1 MDYLNNRQ
9 LILTGNM
16 RKVILT
22 LSLPIMLGNL
32 IQTLY
37 NLADTFWVGRLGTDE
52 IAALGL
58 VFPFIF
64 LMLAFGI
71 GMNVSGTALI
81 SQHIGSDNHKA
92 ATLIAGQLFTLSA
105 IFSIFVSIAGYVSIP
120 HILSLI
126 GDNVKVQL
134 FATQYLQIMF
144 LGAPT
149 IFLFFVFNAVKHGQ
163 GDTVTPMILNASGV
177 VLNIFLSPVFIFTFG
192 LGVQGAALATVFS
205 RGLFMLYAIYTLF
218 SHRNG
223 IKLAMHNLV
232 PNKNLILQILKI
244 GLPASIGTSATAFGF
259 IILNSFVVSFGS
271 ATLAAFT
278 IGNRINSLVLM
289 PAMGIGNSLSSIVG
303 QNLGAD
309 NKERAKLAF
318 KTALSLSIPFM
329 AVGGFLLFLLAPQS
343 VGAFT
348 NDPEV
353 LLEGVKYAR
362 LISLSLPLMGIF
374 QSLLGTFQGSG
385 HTIYGMYLEMG
396 RLWALRIPMIIV
408 FKNITDWGSSSV
420 WYAMVISNAIICTVG
435 MFVYFKG
442 KWLEKV
448 IEQTTNTPL
457 LGADD

>member
-1 MDYLNNRQ
+1 MK
-9 LILTGNM
+9 
-16 RKVILT
+16 KVILI

-37 NLADTFWVGRLGTDE
+37 NLADTFWVGKLGTDE

-71 GMNVSGTALI
+71 GMNVAGTALI
-81 SQHIGSDNHKA
+81 SQHIGSDNHKD
-92 ATLIAGQLFTLSA
+92 ATAIAGQLFTLSA
-105 IFSIFVSIAGYVSIP
+105 IFSILVSVVGYISIP
-120 HILSLI
+120 NILSLI
-126 GDNVKVQL
+126 GDNTRVQL

-163 GDTVTPMILNASGV
+163 GDTITPMILNASGV
-177 VLNIFLSPVFIFTFG
+177 ILNIVLSPIFIFTLD
-192 LGVQGAALATVFS
+192 LGVQGAALATIFS
-205 RGLFMLYAIYTLF
+205 RGLFMIYAIYTLF

-223 IKLAMHNLV
+223 IKLAMHDLI
-232 PNKNLILQILKI
+232 PNKQLILQVLKI

-278 IGNRINSLVLM
+278 IGNQINSLVLM
-289 PAMGIGNSLSSIVG
+289 PAMGIGNSLASIVG

-318 KTALSLSIPFM
+318 RTALSLSIPFM

-343 VGAFT
+343 VGFFT
-348 NDPEV
+348 SDPSV
-353 LLEGVKYAR
+353 LSEGVKYAR
-362 LISLSLPLMGIF
+362 LISLSLPLMAIF
-374 QSLLGTFQGSG
+374 QSLIGVFQGSG
-385 HTIYGMYLEMG
+385 HTIYGMFLEMG
-396 RLWALRIPMIIV
+396 RLWGLRIPMIVI
-408 FKNITDWGSSSV
+408 FKNITNWGSASV
-420 WYAMVISNAIICTVG
+420 WYAMVISNVLICIVG
-435 MFVYFKG
+435 IFIYLKG
-442 KWLEKV
+442 RWLKKV
-448 IEQTTNTPL
+448 IDQAPNTPL
-457 LGADD
+457 LDADD